1 MKMLDRL
8 PRQVLL
14 GTAPLL
20 VWGLHFSVCY
30 ALVAAQCSPAMAGP
44 QAPQRWLL
52 IVISAVAL
60 AACAG
65 LLWRA
70 PRAWSTGARLMDWA
84 RAGSALLALAG
95 IAWTSIP
102 LLLLDG
108 CG

>member
-14 GTAPLL
+14 GSAPLL
-20 VWGLHFSVCY
+20 VWALHFTLCY
-30 ALVAAQCSPAMAGP
+30 GLVAAQCSPALSQP
-44 QAPQRWLL
+44 PQRWLL
-52 IVISAVAL
+52 IAISL
-60 AACAG
+60 AALGLCGA

-70 PRAWSTGARLMDWA
+70 PRAWSVDARLMDWA
-84 RAGSALLALAG
+84 RAGGALLAMAG
-95 IAWTSIP
+95 IAWTSLP